1 MDRAFPP
8 PPEFAAQATA
18 NDPGIYDRAAADH
31 EAYWAALK
39 ARPYVWCKFIWCLH
53 DFASDGRNE
62 GDQPGRNDKG
72 LVTYDRKLRKDAFY
86 FYKANWSGEPVLHV
100 TSCRFTDR
108 TDPVTEVKVYS
119 NAPEVTLE
127 VNGRPLGARKDPSGD
142 RIFRWPGVALSPGE
156 NRVSVKAHF
165 GEAEMTDSC
174 IWTLRQR

>member
-1 MDRAFPP
+1 MSLWPTMLRIGGKELKLLVTS
-8 PPEFAAQATA
+8 PEG
-18 NDPGIYDRAAADH
+18 DDL
-31 EAYWAALK
+31 LK
-39 ARPYVWCKFIWCLH
+39 ARLPVRPPHPRALLTLL
-53 DFASDGRNE
+53 E
-62 GDQPGRNDKG
+62 GVA
-72 LVTYDRKLRKDAFY
+72 L
-86 FYKANWSGEPVLHV
+86 WSGEPVLHV